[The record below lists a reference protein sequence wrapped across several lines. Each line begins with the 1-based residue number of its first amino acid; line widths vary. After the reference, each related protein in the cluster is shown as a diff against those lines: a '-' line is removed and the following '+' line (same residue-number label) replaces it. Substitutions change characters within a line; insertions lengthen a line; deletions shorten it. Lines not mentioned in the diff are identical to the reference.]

1 MTRNY
6 KNDTNFTEFYSLKAG
21 IKLTLSYIHKMKNGK
36 YEVVLINSTN
46 AFRGNEMYEKNL
58 KMGAFLTKEEAVENS
73 NIFKT
78 FLTKDEIIK
87 E

>member
-6 KNDTNFTEFYSLKAG
+6 KNDTNFTEFYSVKAG
-21 IKLTLSYIHKMKNGK
+21 MTLTLSYVHKMQNGK

-46 AFRGNEMYEKNL
+46 AFRGNEMYEISRNL
-58 KMGAFLTKEEAVENS
+58 PAFLSKQEAIENS

-78 FLTKDEIIK
+78 LLTKDEIIK

>member
-6 KNDTNFTEFYSLKAG
+6 KNDTNFTEFYSVKAG
-21 IKLTLSYIHKMKNGK
+21 MTLTLSYVHKMQNGK

-46 AFRGNEMYEKNL
+46 AFKGNEMYEKNL
-58 KMGAFLTKEEAVENS
+58 KMGAFLSKQEAIENS
-73 NIFKT
+73 DIFKT
-78 FLTKDEIIK
+78 FLTKNEIIK